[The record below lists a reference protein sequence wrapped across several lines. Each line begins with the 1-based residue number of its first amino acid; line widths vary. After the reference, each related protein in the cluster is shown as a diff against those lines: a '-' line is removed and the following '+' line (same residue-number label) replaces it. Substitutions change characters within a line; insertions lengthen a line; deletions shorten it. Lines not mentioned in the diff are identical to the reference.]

1 MKKALTI
8 IVALFC
14 TLALITPAL
23 AGTVEF
29 QSKHVGSPAVW
40 KHTVT
45 VGFGEQLS
53 PRFGWTGFVLSSNT
67 WGEAYFGPTYS
78 PAPWITVAGC
88 AGIQDDPQKSR
99 FASWVFMTHGDF
111 SGFYVKETGA
121 GDWHKMLISYTTNF
135 GKIQLWNQTALGT
148 GPRVEIKLLGKKTRL
163 SAYAGLMFDDNL
175 TNSAIGVIKAF

>member
-1 MKKALTI
+1 MKRIISVAILSIALLT
-8 IVALFC
+8 A
-14 TLALITPAL
+14 TAAL
-23 AGTVEF
+23 AGNVEF
-29 QSKHVGSPAVW
+29 QAKHVGSPAVW
-40 KHTVT
+40 KYTTT

-78 PAPWITVAGC
+78 PAPWITIAGC

-99 FASWVFMTHGDF
+99 FAAWTFVLHGKF

-121 GDWHKMLISYTTNF
+121 GDWHKLLISYATNF

-148 GPRVEIKLLGKKTRL
+148 GPRIEIKLPDQKTRL